1 MKRLL
6 IFCLM
11 IFFLL
16 PSLAMLSSCAASKN
30 FIIVRQPD
38 VVYEYGEEKF
48 DIEPDDILEILEI
61 RPYRDRIEIYWKVKR
76 VRTGETGYV
85 EAERMNKWHEVHIEE
100 ESKLLND

>member
-11 IFFLL
+11 ILFLL

-30 FIIVRQPD
+30 FIIVKQPD
-38 VVYEYGEEKF
+38 VVYGYENEIFEV
-48 DIEPDDILEILEI
+48 DPDDVLEILEI
-61 RPYRDRIEIYWKVKR
+61 RPRRDRIEIYWKVKR

-85 EAERMNKWHEVHIEE
+85 EAERMYKWHEVYIEE
-100 ESKLLND
+100 E